1 MPLDSKHKFRVAA
14 PPNTNHAMPQ
24 LDEDAAGVPRGH
36 CAESPLSVSQLNWLV
51 KQTLEQ
57 AIPQVWIEAEVSD
70 LSRPSSGHL
79 YFTLK
84 DEQSQVR
91 GVMWRST
98 AVRLPFKLKDGMSVI
113 CQGAVEVYAPRG
125 SYQLI
130 VNRLQPQGVGPLQL
144 AFQQL
149 HQKLAKEGLFA
160 PERKRPLPRF
170 PRRVGFVTS
179 PSGAAV
185 HDFLEAARSRWPD
198 FELVLF
204 PARVQGEGAAAEIVQ
219 GIKLAQRIQPPLDL
233 LIVGR
238 GGGSIED
245 LWCFNE
251 EPVIRALAE
260 CRIPTI
266 SAVGHEIDVTLSDLA
281 ADARALTPTHA
292 AQLALPS
299 ENELRGTLQQLR
311 RRASGAVQ
319 GRLKNIRQRL
329 ETFATRSVLAR
340 PHQIHQQRRQVIDE
354 LDLRARAAIWNG
366 VKAKRQRMESLTR
379 ACQALSPLEVLA
391 RGYSLTHLSG
401 SRQPLTSA
409 AQVEEGSQ
417 VVTILAEGELLCQ
430 VVSKK
435 LH

>member
-1 MPLDSKHKFRVAA
+1 MD
-14 PPNTNHAMPQ
+14 N
-24 LDEDAAGVPRGH
+24 LDETAPSEARGH
-36 CAESPLSVSQLNWLV
+36 SVETPLSVSQLNWV
-51 KQTLEQ
+51 IKQTLEQ
-57 AIPQVWIEAEVSD
+57 AVPRVWTEGEISD

-84 DEQSQVR
+84 DEQSQIR

-98 AVRLPFKLKDGMSVI
+98 AQRLPFKLNDGMSVI

-130 VNRLQPQGVGPLQL
+130 VQRMQPQGLGALQL

-149 HQKLAKEGLFA
+149 HQKLSKEGLFA

-170 PRRVGFVTS
+170 PKRIGFVTS

-185 HDFLEAARSRWPD
+185 HDFLEAAKSQWHD
-198 FELVLF
+198 FEMVLI
-204 PARVQGEGAAAEIVQ
+204 PARVQGDGAAAEIVS
-219 GIKLAQRIQPPLDL
+219 GIQLAQRFTPALDV

-251 EPVIRALAE
+251 EPVVRALAA
-260 CRIPTI
+260 CTIPTI

-292 AQLALPS
+292 AQLALPNA
-299 ENELRGTLQQLR
+299 NELLGYLIQLE
-311 RRASGAVQ
+311 RRASGSLR

-329 ETFATRSVLAR
+329 ETYATRSLLAR
-340 PHQIHQQRRQVIDE
+340 PHQIHQQRRQLVDE
-354 LDLRARAAIWNG
+354 YDLRGRVAIWNDLRRRRER
-366 VKAKRQRMESLTR
+366 VASLAR
-379 ACQALSPLEVLA
+379 ATQALSPLNVLA
-391 RGYSLTHLSG
+391 RGYSLTHRCG
-401 SRQPLTSA
+401 SHDPVSSSQ
-409 AQVEEGSQ
+409 QVEIGDE
-417 VVTILAEGELLCQ
+417 VVTVLANGQLRCEVIAKDEA
-430 VVSKK
+430 
-435 LH
+435 